1 MATSPIT
8 KGDFEA
14 LSSSSDACEAF
25 KALLRI
31 PGNLNLFLGWL
42 LDDSGSISED
52 AAASAADYLTPIG
65 AILMWSGTSVPSDNW
80 RVCNGQA
87 VSRTTY
93 DTLFS
98 RCGTTWGSGDGST
111 TFNLPNFQDRIPVGA
126 GTTAGFGQ
134 RAGASTVTLTEPN
147 IPSHSHSITLR
158 AINVTGEDGSIA
170 GGVYANTT
178 PTVSQFTE
186 TTASSGSGSAFSITP
201 PVTGVYFIIK
211 IK

>member
-8 KGDFEA
+8 KDDFEA

-31 PGNLNLFLGWL
+31 PGSLNLFLAWL
-42 LDDSGSISED
+42 LDGDGAISEE
-52 AAASAADYLTPIG
+52 AAATASDYLTPIG
-65 AILMWSGTSVPSDNW
+65 AILLWSGSNVPTDNW

-87 VSRTTY
+87 LSRTTY

-111 TFNLPNFQDRIPVGA
+111 TFNIPNFQDRIPVGA
-126 GTTAGFGQ
+126 GSYAGLGQTAGS
-134 RAGASTVTLTEPN
+134 RYVTLTEGNMPAHTHDVAF
-147 IPSHSHSITLR
+147 SK
-158 AINVTGEDGSIA
+158 VTAPDT
-170 GGVYANTT
+170 GGVARFPNGDSGET
-178 PTVSQFTE
+178 PTTY
-186 TTASSGSGSAFSITP
+186 TATSTSKGSGQPFDALN

-211 IK
+211 VK